1 MRAELAIAVLVA
13 SVGCSG
19 KRESVR
25 ASVGSGTGSSALAAA
40 PSGKTLWPGDVPS
53 LLANVPDEV
62 DDVFVQRGAIVEGH
76 AEQTIVALAILV
88 FAKLPI
94 PDDVVLASTTSQVH
108 IMLWD
113 DGDRDTDRGCV
124 VSYDGL
130 ELGSALPRAI
140 ASSVSHSP
148 ETHKGGCVEDKD
160 ARIVRGL
167 QVHGTSDS
175 INGRICLPGN
185 LVLKAA
191 GEILERRIDAVANK
205 KLGAS
210 PAAKILTA
218 ALSRIEKRTY
228 MAAAW
233 SRKVGAVTSGL
244 VFVRDDGARAWVD
257 LELTAPG
264 AAAQVADEIRALHA
278 TLPPLTAFA
287 PTVTGD
293 VVTVSYELDKK
304 LHEQLWAIVP
314 DDISGADLIAS
325 RPAELRTLGSV
336 GN

>member
-1 MRAELAIAVLVA
+1 MRAGFAIAVLAA

-19 KRESVR
+19 KRESSGAPAGS
-25 ASVGSGTGSSALAAA
+25 ASGSTGKA
-40 PSGKTLWPGDVPS
+40 LWPGDIPS
-53 LLANVPDEV
+53 LLASVPDDV

-76 AEQTIVALAILV
+76 AEQSIMALSMLV

-94 PDDVVLASTTSQVH
+94 PDDVVLASVTSQVH

-113 DGDRDTDRGCV
+113 DGDRETDRGYV

-130 ELGSALPRAI
+130 QVDSALPRAI
-140 ASSVSHSP
+140 ASSVSHTP
-148 ETHKGGCVEDKD
+148 ETHAKGCVEDED
-160 ARIVRGL
+160 ARVDRGV
-167 QVHGTSDS
+167 QVHGTSQG

-191 GEILERRIDAVANK
+191 GEILERRIDAVASK

-218 ALSRIEKRTY
+218 ALGRIEKRTY

-233 SRKVGAVTSGL
+233 SRKVGAVASGL

-264 AAAQVADEIRALHA
+264 AAAQVADQIRALHE
-278 TLPPLTAFA
+278 TLPPLAAFA
-287 PTVTGD
+287 PKVTGD
-293 VVTVSYELDKK
+293 VVAVSYELDKA
-304 LHEQLWAIVP
+304 LHEQLWALVP
-314 DDISGADLIAS
+314 DGVNGADVITG
-325 RPAELRTLGSV
+325 RPNELRTLGTI

>member
-1 MRAELAIAVLVA
+1 MRAGFAIAVLVA

-19 KRESVR
+19 KRESESR
-25 ASVGSGTGSSALAAA
+25 PTRSSTGSAALA
-40 PSGKTLWPGDVPS
+40 PSGKSLWPGDIPA

-76 AEQTIVALAILV
+76 AEQTIVALALLV

-113 DGDRDTDRGCV
+113 DGDRDTDRGYV
-124 VSYDGL
+124 VTYDGI

-140 ASSVSHSP
+140 ASSVSHTP
-148 ETHKGGCVEDKD
+148 ETHKGGCIEDET
-160 ARIVRGL
+160 ARIDRGL

-175 INGRICLPGN
+175 LNGRICLPGN
-185 LVLKAA
+185 LVMKAA
-191 GEILERRIDAVANK
+191 GEILERRIDAVATK

-210 PAAKILTA
+210 PAAKVLTSSLA
-218 ALSRIEKRTY
+218 RIDMRTY

-244 VFVRDDGARAWVD
+244 VLVRDDGTRAWVD

-264 AAAQVADEIRALHA
+264 AAAQIADEIRALHA
-278 TLPPLTAFA
+278 TLPPLAGFA

-293 VVTVSYELDKK
+293 VVTVSYELDKN
-304 LHEQLWAIVP
+304 LHEKLWAIVP
-314 DDISGADLIAS
+314 EDVNGADVIAG

-336 GN
+336 AK